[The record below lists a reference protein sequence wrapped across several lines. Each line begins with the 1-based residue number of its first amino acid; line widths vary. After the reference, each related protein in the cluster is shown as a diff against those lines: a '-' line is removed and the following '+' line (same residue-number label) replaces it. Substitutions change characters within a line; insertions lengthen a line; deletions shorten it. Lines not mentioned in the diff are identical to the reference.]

1 MTSEKTV
8 HVDGAELHAQ
18 RFGGADDP
26 AILLIQGGASA
37 MDWWEDDFCQQLV
50 EGGHQVIRYDNRD
63 TGQSTSYPPG
73 QPGYTRRDLV
83 NDALAVLDAFAVDR
97 AHVVGLS
104 MGASIAQ
111 TIALD
116 HPGRVRSLTLIS
128 TSPVTPPADGVEL
141 PPMSDEL
148 AAVFADESGAEPD
161 WSDRTS
167 VVDYVVDSFR
177 PFAGSG
183 PFDEAGL
190 RAVAEQIVDRSRS
203 MASANNH
210 FMADFGP
217 KPSRT
222 LQELTT
228 PTLVI
233 HGAEDPLFPLPHGE
247 ALAVT
252 IPDAHL
258 VVLAATGHELP
269 RRTWDVALPAILTHT
284 TRSP

>member
-1 MTSEKTV
+1 MTSETTV

-18 RFGGADDP
+18 RFGEADDP

-37 MDWWEDDFCQQLV
+37 MDWWEDDFCQRLV
-50 EGGHQVIRYDNRD
+50 EGGRQVVRYDHRD

-73 QPGYTRRDLV
+73 QPGYTGRDLV
-83 NDALAVLDAFAVDR
+83 EDALAVLDAFGVDR

-104 MGASIAQ
+104 MGGGIAQ

-116 HPGRVRSLTLIS
+116 HPERVRSLTLIS
-128 TSPVTPPADGVEL
+128 TSPVTPPADGIEL
-141 PPMSDEL
+141 PSMSDEL

-161 WSDRTS
+161 WSDRTA
-167 VVDYVVDSFR
+167 VVGYLVDSFR
-177 PFAGSG
+177 PYAGSG

-190 RAVAEQIVDRSRS
+190 RAVAEQVVDRSHS
-203 MASANNH
+203 IASGNNH
-210 FMADFGP
+210 FVADPGP

-222 LQELTT
+222 LQELTI

-247 ALAVT
+247 ALAST

-258 VVLAATGHELP
+258 VALVATGHEIP
-269 RRTWDVALPAILTHT
+269 RRTWGVALPAILAHT
-284 TRSP
+284 TR